1 MHLKK
6 INKHDQHKKHQ
17 LFHEGVIITMG
28 IYKITN
34 QMTGESY
41 IGKSKDIEHRF
52 KWHQNDLDEGTHH
65 NSGLQEDYNNG
76 YTLLFEIIREV
87 NDSEEIDD
95 DERAEIARYNTFY
108 EGYNN
113 TPGGEYDEH
122 KGKWD
127 PNAKGRLPSSK
138 YQPVEEMPSNYL
150 GFISKN
156 EIEDPFKRN
165 MDMENADSVEKIEIV
180 NTENIKHAEPLKTE
194 NIKPYEK
201 EIQNITKSKD
211 NERISYLEL
220 ILYAII
226 ILVLICILLLVL

>member
-1 MHLKK
+1 
-6 INKHDQHKKHQ
+6 
-17 LFHEGVIITMG
+17 MG

-34 QMTGESY
+34 KMTGESY
-41 IGKSKDIEHRF
+41 IGKSKNIEKRF
-52 KWHQNDLDEGTHH
+52 EGHQIDLDEGTHH
-65 NSGLQEDYNNG
+65 NRGLQEDYDKG
-76 YTLLFEIIREV
+76 FTLLFEIIREAS
-87 NDSEEIDD
+87 DSEELDD

-127 PNAKGRLPSSK
+127 ANAKGRLPSSK
-138 YQPVEEMPSNYL
+138 YQPVEEMPLNYL

-156 EIEDPFKRN
+156 DIEDPFIRKI
-165 MDMENADSVEKIEIV
+165 DMENTEPAEKIEKN
-180 NTENIKHAEPLKTE
+180 NTD
-194 NIKPYEK
+194 NIKPIETLNIENLKADEK
-201 EIQNITKSKD
+201 KIQTISKSKD

-226 ILVLICILLLVL
+226 ILGLICFLLYLY